1 MAICEKF
8 IMAGD
13 TALHI
18 ADSQV
23 GERCVVLV
31 HGYLESMSVWE
42 DFAYL
47 LTPHARVI
55 MLDLPGHGI
64 SMIKGEVHS
73 MEMLADTISA
83 MLETLGIERC
93 TLVGHSMGGYVAL
106 AFAERHPEQL
116 EGLVLLHATP
126 NADTEEKAAD
136 RQREIDAIVAGRKEL
151 LVRKAAA
158 RRFAEQNRK
167 RFADAIEDCIEIA
180 LLCEDEGIVAIVRG
194 MGERP
199 DRNEVLSKLTARQMF
214 VFGRHDDYIPTER
227 AESVA
232 ARHPQA
238 EVVWLEQSGHIGFI
252 EEAEACAEAI
262 IKFIEQ

>member
-1 MAICEKF
+1 MALTEKF

-18 ADSQV
+18 ADSQI
-23 GERCVVLV
+23 GDRCIVLL
-31 HGYLESMSVWE
+31 HGYLESMTIWE
-42 DFAYL
+42 EFAYM

-55 MLDLPGHGI
+55 TLDLPGHGI
-64 SMIKGEVHS
+64 SLVSGEKHS
-73 MEMLADTISA
+73 MEFLADTVA
-83 MLETLGIERC
+83 DALEALGIDRC

-106 AFAERHPEQL
+106 AFAERHADKL

-167 RFADAIEDCIEIA
+167 RFADEIEDCIEIA

-199 DRNEVLSKLTARQMF
+199 DRNEMLSKLNVPQMF
-214 VFGRHDDYIPTER
+214 IFGCHDDYIPAER
-227 AESVA
+227 AEAVV
-232 ARHPQA
+232 ARHPRA
-238 EVVWLEQSGHIGFI
+238 KVVWLEQSGHMGFI
-252 EEAEACAEAI
+252 EEAQLCAETI
-262 IKFIEQ
+262 INFAR